1 MASKKPN
8 PFKSQIAKGL
18 LQSSEPT
25 LPSPQGTHHPKSSAL
40 ASHDA
45 NRDKCCIRC
54 YRFTKIALTNT
65 LKDAIPSLFD
75 QRFQEGRSRRNILKI
90 CYEFSWSYWKSIF
103 KSVKISRF
111 SPKYS
116 AISSFLSQVCC
127 LVTPTESFVL
137 KIFSK
142 YFGGIALLEIVGNG
156 GAVHAKINTSG

>member
-45 NRDKCCIRC
+45 NRDKCCIWC

-75 QRFQEGRSRRNILKI
+75 IEIDFSDRRVPLGMCTSCKVGL
-90 CYEFSWSYWKSIF
+90 YKF
-103 KSVKISRF
+103 KSTGENSNN
-111 SPKYS
+111 
-116 AISSFLSQVCC
+116 LS
-127 LVTPTESFVL
+127 
-137 KIFSK
+137 
-142 YFGGIALLEIVGNG
+142 
-156 GAVHAKINTSG
+156 